1 MVRGKHAIQ
10 PNRKAQ
16 AMKVGAAITAIAA
29 TGVMVGETADAV
41 PNRGA
46 QQIRSGQSVSARVSS
61 STAAVGQKGQS
72 SQSGAQSGA
81 MASQNQSSQNKAF
94 DQKPAAHGYFKED
107 PGVPLPASISDALP
121 SDAQLVGTNYAQTP
135 DGTIY
140 NVSDGQKTTD
150 PKIVG
155 TADDPADPLAKSDGL
170 HFVPVPLSRA
180 RAEVA
185 AAQKSAQGNSGS
197 TGSHGSVTPS
207 AAYLTNAQATDGA
220 VHGTLQADVVR
231 GARLK
236 SGVVVRNNAE
246 IRHLVRAVSNF
257 SGYYGANWGT
267 ADGGQQAFLNR
278 LGQPVIHQGYRAI
291 DVSEWQ
297 GNINWGAAKHS
308 GVQAAIIRTNYG
320 HEYKDRTVDQNIARC
335 RQQGIP
341 FGIYMYSIAHNGW
354 EARQEA
360 NFTASILRADGVSD
374 STLSLP
380 VYLDLENFP
389 GHPGTGTYEDI
400 VRSWIDQMHR
410 NGFSNV
416 SVYSY
421 TGYLDS
427 ALNSGYIHS
436 QTGWVAQYA
445 GGLQYGAFSKNSRGW
460 QYSDAGSIDGIA
472 GRVDLDAFGYGSPV
486 ANPSLKNTGMS
497 AYDFPLVTIPNGEYY
512 IDSDLDQSVSA
523 EIPGA
528 ARGDGTIVRTYHAN
542 GTAAQHFMF
551 TRNPDGTYTIVN
563 TNSGKAL
570 DVPAADAHNG
580 QRVQQYS
587 KNGTASQKWYIRQT
601 DGGRVFLQSAL
612 GNYVLDIQNR
622 STSNGTEVQ
631 LWNPGN
637 NPNQRF
643 LLASAS
649 KTAQIPTDSSV
660 QIHSALDRSSVVD
673 IPGGSHEN
681 GSQVDLYSSNG
692 SGAQEFSFHSVG
704 NGVYTITNEQ
714 SRKDVEIPGGSTSNS
729 VKLQQYTPNGTQA
742 QQWYVRDGGNG
753 TVSFFNKNSGH
764 YIDVPGGNA
773 SNGTRLQAYAGNG
786 SASQKFQIQ
795 ASHYVP
801 DRRDSL
807 AESNRSV
814 LRDGT
819 YRLAASGDQ
828 HYAIEVAGGSR
839 SNGGN
844 VRIWRQNASNGQ
856 LWNVSHD
863 EDGFVTLTNVNSSK
877 ALDLQWADA
886 HAGQNVDQYQ
896 SNGTMAQKWIAV
908 RRGSGIELLSAVNP
922 DYALDVSG
930 NSLSSGTNI
939 RVWKENGTAA
949 QIFAA
954 LPPLTGT
961 DAIDAMADAS
971 RNDLSDGTHRF
982 ASATNRDF
990 VLDLSGASS
999 RNGANVQLY
1008 RSNGTAAQLWV
1019 VSHDDKGYVTL
1030 TNAASGK
1037 VLDLQWA
1044 DAHAGQNVDQYEKNG
1059 TRAQKWIAVRTGSGV
1074 EFRSAVNPSFVL
1086 DVAGNAMSNGTNVRV
1101 WNANGSS
1108 AQSWIG

>member
-61 STAAVGQKGQS
+61 SAAAVGQNGQS
-72 SQSGAQSGA
+72 SQSGA

-421 TGYLDS
+421 TSYLDS

-445 GGLQYGAFSKNSRGW
+445 GGLQYTRFASNFRGW
-460 QYSDAGSIDGIA
+460 QYSDKGQIDGFPT
-472 GRVDLDAFGYGSPV
+472 RSVDLDAFGYGTPV
-486 ANPSLKNTGMS
+486 SGAWGSSQPTRPLLQASS
-497 AYDFPLVTIPNGEYY
+497 FPLASIPNGDYY
-512 IDSDLDQSVSA
+512 VDSFQSDSTSV
-523 EIPGA
+523 EIPGGSRA
-528 ARGDGTIVRTYHAN
+528 SGTTVRMYRGN
-542 GTAAQHFMF
+542 GTASQRFTF
-551 TRNPDGTYTIVN
+551 TRHADGTYTIVN
-563 TNSGKAL
+563 MNSGKAL
-570 DVPAADAHNG
+570 DVPSAQARNG
-580 QRVQQYS
+580 QRVQQY
-587 KNGTASQKWYIRQT
+587 ASNNTRAQRWYVRQA
-601 DGGRVFLQSAL
+601 GGGAVFIQSAL
-612 GNYVLDIQNR
+612 GNYILDLTGH
-622 STSNGTEVQ
+622 STSNGTIVE
-631 LWNPGN
+631 LWNPGVDA
-637 NPNQRF
+637 NQKFMLTSVPAVRNVPTNTSVKIESA
-643 LLASAS
+643 LNSDQVADIPSAS
-649 KTAQIPTDSSV
+649 KANGTPVQLYQSNNTDAQRYRIEP
-660 QIHSALDRSSVVD
+660 
-673 IPGGSHEN
+673 
-681 GSQVDLYSSNG
+681 
-692 SGAQEFSFHSVG
+692 VG
-704 NGVYTITNEQ
+704 NGIYRIINRSSGKAV
-714 SRKDVEIPGGSTSNS
+714 DVRNGGTANGT
-729 VKLQQYTPNGTQA
+729 VIQQYSPNGTQS
-742 QQWYVRDGGNG
+742 QNWYVRGNG
-753 TVSFFNKNSGH
+753 DGTVGFYNRNSGR
-764 YIDVPGGNA
+764 YIDVAAGQAHNGAKLQLYSGNA
-773 SNGTRLQAYAGNG
+773 TR
-786 SASQKFQIQ
+786 SQRFRIVR
-795 ASHYVP
+795 AVST
-801 DRRDSL
+801 RDL
-807 AESNRSV
+807 I
-814 LRDGT
+814 D
-819 YRLAASGDQ
+819 RLAAQNRSALKDGTC
-828 HYAIEVAGGSR
+828 IGSR
-839 SNGGN
+839 
-844 VRIWRQNASNGQ
+844 RPA
-856 LWNVSHD
+856 
-863 EDGFVTLTNVNSSK
+863 
-877 ALDLQWADA
+877 
-886 HAGQNVDQYQ
+886 
-896 SNGTMAQKWIAV
+896 
-908 RRGSGIELLSAVNP
+908 
-922 DYALDVSG
+922 
-930 NSLSSGTNI
+930 
-939 RVWKENGTAA
+939 
-949 QIFAA
+949 
-954 LPPLTGT
+954 TGR
-961 DAIDAMADAS
+961 M
-971 RNDLSDGTHRF
+971 L
-982 ASATNRDF
+982 
-990 VLDLSGASS
+990 
-999 RNGANVQLY
+999 
-1008 RSNGTAAQLWV
+1008 
-1019 VSHDDKGYVTL
+1019 
-1030 TNAASGK
+1030 
-1037 VLDLQWA
+1037 
-1044 DAHAGQNVDQYEKNG
+1044 
-1059 TRAQKWIAVRTGSGV
+1059 
-1074 EFRSAVNPSFVL
+1074 
-1086 DVAGNAMSNGTNVRV
+1086 
-1101 WNANGSS
+1101 
-1108 AQSWIG
+1108 